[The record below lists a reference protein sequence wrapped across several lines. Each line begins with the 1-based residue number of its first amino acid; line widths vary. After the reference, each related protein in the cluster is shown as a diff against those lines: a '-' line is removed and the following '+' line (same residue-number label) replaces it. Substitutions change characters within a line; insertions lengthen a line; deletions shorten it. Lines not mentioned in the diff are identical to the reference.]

1 MNYNESAR
9 LGLERYQKDRD
20 ALLLA
25 IESSCDETAASVL
38 RGPREVVSMSVYTQI
53 PLHRRFGGVVPELAS
68 RSHVEK
74 VGSVVADALEKA
86 GVTLD
91 DISAIAVTSGPGLV
105 GALLVGVSYG
115 KGLAFA
121 KGLPLIGVNH
131 LGGHIAANYL
141 TYPDLEPPFI
151 CLVASGGHSHII
163 EVLDYDRFRL
173 LGHTRDDAA
182 GEAFD
187 KVARALGLP
196 YPGGPELEKLALTG
210 DPKKY
215 PFHSALNHSAEE
227 ADFSFSGI
235 KTAVVNLMHNAAQKG
250 ETLSKAD
257 IAASFQRAVCDTLT
271 LKAVH
276 AAKEHGFNTL
286 ALAGGVSAKQGSPEF
301 FGPGMRRAGHTL
313 LLPGFQVLHGQR
325 CHDSLRRALRPHGGP
340 AFGPG
345 SERRARSGAGVV
357 YGAAVPAMTP
367 SASPIRLKSELSTA
381 SSSAVY
387 SPAMAL
393 AQLTAIRL
401 SSFPR
406 SILFLSSSLM
416 LYYMQPGDGKFF
428 YN

>member
-38 RGPREVVSMSVYTQI
+38 RGPREVISMSVYTQI

-235 KTAVVNLMHNAAQKG
+235 KTAVVNLMHNAEQKG
-250 ETLSKAD
+250 ETLNRAD
-257 IAASFQRAVCDTLT
+257 IAASFQRSVVDTLCQ
-271 LKAVH
+271 KAIH
-276 AAKEHGFNTL
+276 AAKLNGVNAL
-286 ALAGGVSAKQGSPEF
+286 ALAGGVSAN
-301 FGPGMRRAGHTL
+301 T
-313 LLPGFQVLHGQR
+313 
-325 CHDSLRRALRPHGGP
+325 ALRTALEKAAH
-340 AFGPG
+340 
-345 SERRARSGAGVV
+345 RANLRFCRPDMRFCTDN
-357 YGAAVPAMTP
+357 AAMIACAAHYALLE
-367 SASPIRLKSELSTA
+367 SAPNELSLNA
-381 SSSAVY
+381 EPSKE
-387 SPAMAL
+387 L
-393 AQLTAIRL
+393 AE
-401 SSFPR
+401 
-406 SILFLSSSLM
+406 
-416 LYYMQPGDGKFF
+416 
-428 YN
+428 

>member
-38 RGPREVVSMSVYTQI
+38 RGPRGVVSMSVYTQI

-121 KGLPLIGVNH
+121 KGLPLIG
-131 LGGHIAANYL
+131 G
-141 TYPDLEPPFI
+141 EPPWRPHRRQLPHLSRPWPPS

-187 KVARALGLP
+187 KGGQGSGPAISRR
-196 YPGGPELEKLALTG
+196 PGLEKLATRATHEIPL
-210 DPKKY
+210 
-215 PFHSALNHSAEE
+215 PF
-227 ADFSFSGI
+227 
-235 KTAVVNLMHNAAQKG
+235 
-250 ETLSKAD
+250 
-257 IAASFQRAVCDTLT
+257 
-271 LKAVH
+271 
-276 AAKEHGFNTL
+276 
-286 ALAGGVSAKQGSPEF
+286 P
-301 FGPGMRRAGHTL
+301 P
-313 LLPGFQVLHGQR
+313 
-325 CHDSLRRALRPHGGP
+325 
-340 AFGPG
+340 
-345 SERRARSGAGVV
+345 
-357 YGAAVPAMTP
+357 
-367 SASPIRLKSELSTA
+367 
-381 SSSAVY
+381 
-387 SPAMAL
+387 
-393 AQLTAIRL
+393 
-401 SSFPR
+401 
-406 SILFLSSSLM
+406 
-416 LYYMQPGDGKFF
+416 
-428 YN
+428 

>member
-38 RGPREVVSMSVYTQI
+38 RGAREVVSMSVYTQI

-91 DISAIAVTSGPGLV
+91 DISAIAVTAGPGLV

-187 KVARALGLP
+187 KVARAVGLG
-196 YPGGPELEKLALTG
+196 YPGGPIISKLAETG
-210 DPKKY
+210 NPRAIDFPR
-215 PFHSALNHSAEE
+215 ALNSRG
-227 ADFSFSGI
+227 DYRFSLSGL
-235 KTAVVNLMHNAAQKG
+235 KTAVTLYIEQ
-250 ETLSKAD
+250 ETKAGRTIHLPD
-257 IAASFQRAVCDTLT
+257 LAASFEAAVFDVQYK
-271 LKAVH
+271 KAKNALH
-276 AAKEHGFNTL
+276 ATGCKEYCIG
-286 ALAGGVSAKQGSPEF
+286 GGVSA
-301 FGPGMRRAGHTL
+301 L
-313 LLPGFQVLHGQR
+313 
-325 CHDSLRRALRPHGGP
+325 SLIH
-340 AFGPG
+340 
-345 SERRARSGAGVV
+345 
-357 YGAAVPAMTP
+357 
-367 SASPIRLKSELSTA
+367 I
-381 SSSAVY
+381 
-387 SPAMAL
+387 
-393 AQLTAIRL
+393 
-401 SSFPR
+401 
-406 SILFLSSSLM
+406 
-416 LYYMQPGDGKFF
+416 
-428 YN
+428 

>member
-141 TYPDLEPPFI
+141 TFPKLRPPFT
-151 CLVASGGHSHII
+151 CLVASGGHSHIVQV
-163 EVLDYDRFRL
+163 EDWCKYHVLGR
-173 LGHTRDDAA
+173 TVDDAA

-187 KVARALGLP
+187 KVARTLGLP
-196 YPGGPELEKLALTG
+196 YPGGPSVSQAAKTG
-210 DPKKY
+210 DPHYYKLPTPHVEGKY
-215 PFHSALNHSAEE
+215 NV
-227 ADFSFSGI
+227 SFSGL
-235 KTAVVNLMHNAAQKG
+235 KTAVVNEVHNAQQRG
-250 ETLSKAD
+250 EEVRVAD
-257 IAASFQRAVCDTLT
+257 MAASFQERIAQILAKKLLAAAADTN
-271 LKAVH
+271 
-276 AAKEHGFNTL
+276 AKTIC
-286 ALAGGVSAKQGSPEF
+286 LAGGVAANGRLRQLVNDGAQKLGARVYLPELKFCGDNGAMIAAQGYYQYI
-301 FGPGMRRAGHTL
+301 AGHTAGL
-313 LLPGFQVLHGQR
+313 ELNGLPTL
-325 CHDSLRRALRPHGGP
+325 
-340 AFGPG
+340 
-345 SERRARSGAGVV
+345 
-357 YGAAVPAMTP
+357 
-367 SASPIRLKSELSTA
+367 PIDYE
-381 SSSAVY
+381 
-387 SPAMAL
+387 
-393 AQLTAIRL
+393 
-401 SSFPR
+401 
-406 SILFLSSSLM
+406 
-416 LYYMQPGDGKFF
+416 
-428 YN
+428 